1 MDRRWDVKAAIEQ
14 LESARAGARAAWGG
28 HLPSAYVEG
37 SYYLYQQEISGQDAS
52 SVQARDYIVSLGAEL
67 PLFSG
72 GITAAKV
79 KEAESIERA
88 AGLALSRT
96 LRFAA
101 QDITDSYQRWENSKK
116 EVEALKKVR
125 ESVEESNRMVMDEYR
140 MRLVPV
146 LDVLVSIT
154 ALQSARDDYARAQ
167 FQNKL
172 DYIRLEVATLTMP
185 VEKIREAGG
194 P

>member
-1 MDRRWDVKAAIEQ
+1 
-14 LESARAGARAAWGG
+14 
-28 HLPSAYVEG
+28 
-37 SYYLYQQEISGQDAS
+37 
-52 SVQARDYIVSLGAEL
+52 
-67 PLFSG
+67 
-72 GITAAKV
+72 
-79 KEAESIERA
+79 
-88 AGLALSRT
+88 
-96 LRFAA
+96 
-101 QDITDSYQRWENSKK
+101 
-116 EVEALKKVR
+116 
-125 ESVEESNRMVMDEYR
+125 MVMDEYR